1 MEYRSRDARK
11 RQTLRET
18 LAGSPKRSDGA
29 RDNLREARKRET
41 GRERLAGS
49 PRERNSEN
57 DARGKPAERFL
68 NVCNMDYLKNTV
80 LARKGSSEDEPDE
93 GGDTPEPSPEPT
105 PVTPE

>member
-1 MEYRSRDARK
+1 MHFLDEMIQDWRFFTNFGAKTLETTRLRPTGSPQGRNGLEYRSRDARK

-18 LAGSPKRSDGA
+18 LAGSPKTSDGA

-41 GRERLAGS
+41 GRERLAGR

-68 NVCNMDYLKNTV
+68 NV
-80 LARKGSSEDEPDE
+80 
-93 GGDTPEPSPEPT
+93 
-105 PVTPE
+105 